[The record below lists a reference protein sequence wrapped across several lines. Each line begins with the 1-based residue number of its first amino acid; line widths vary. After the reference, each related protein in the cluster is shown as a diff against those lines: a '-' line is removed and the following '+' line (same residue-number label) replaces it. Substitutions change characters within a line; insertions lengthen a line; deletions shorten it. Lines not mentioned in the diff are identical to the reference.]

1 MGYESKLYVVEESN
15 FVFPSD
21 NGKIWA
27 EVIGMIDLCKCYP
40 IVEVFDE
47 DANGYIYSDDGNT
60 RIEIDCY
67 GEPLKVASLKEV
79 IVRLK
84 RIVREDGYRRAKIAL
99 AFLEEVQKT
108 MPECKVYHY
117 GH

>member
-1 MGYESKLYVVEESN
+1 MGYDSRLYVVEESN

-21 NGKIWA
+21 NGKKIA
-27 EVIGMIDLCKCYP
+27 EVIGMVELCVCYE
-40 IVEVFDE
+40 IKDVFDK

-67 GEPLKVASLKEV
+67 GEPLKVASLKSV
-79 IVRLK
+79 IVKLRK
-84 RIVREDGYRRAKIAL
+84 IVRETDYRRAKIAL
-99 AFLEEVQKT
+99 AFLESVYEV
-108 MPECKVYHY
+108 MPDCKVYHY

>member
-1 MGYESKLYVVEESN
+1 MGYESRLYVVEESN

-21 NGKIWA
+21 NGKRFA
-27 EVIGMIDLCKCYP
+27 EVIGMIDLCVCYE
-40 IVEVFDE
+40 IKDVFDK
-47 DANGYIYSDDGNT
+47 DAKGYIYSDDGNT
-60 RIEIDCY
+60 VIEKDFY

-84 RIVREDGYRRAKIAL
+84 RIIHETDYRRAKIAL
-99 AFLEEVQKT
+99 AFLEEVYKT
-108 MPECKVYHY
+108 MPDCKVYHC

>member
-1 MGYESKLYVVEESN
+1 MSYDSRLYIVEESG
-15 FVFPSD
+15 FLFPSD
-21 NGKIWA
+21 NGKRYA
-27 EVIGMIDLCKCYP
+27 EVIGMIDMRVCYP
-40 IVEVFDE
+40 IKEVFVE

-84 RIVREDGYRRAKIAL
+84 RIVHEDGYRRAKIAL

>member
-1 MGYESKLYVVEESN
+1 MDSKYMTKDKEEIEVVDKEFKVTKYS
-15 FVFPSD
+15 
-21 NGKIWA
+21 
-27 EVIGMIDLCKCYP
+27 Y
-40 IVEVFDE
+40 VFDE

-67 GEPLKVASLKEV
+67 GEPLKVASLKSV
-79 IVRLK
+79 IIKLK
-84 RIVREDGYRRAKIAL
+84 KIVRETDYRRAKIAL
-99 AFLEEVQKT
+99 AFLESVYEV